1 MNKNNLLLSLTI
13 IFFYLIYGIISGD
26 EVLVDVAA
34 IGGTGCTNV
43 ELVRYAEQAKTTA
56 INFIFKEIIII
67 LSKIS
72 FFN

>member
-1 MNKNNLLLSLTI
+1 
-13 IFFYLIYGIISGD
+13 
-26 EVLVDVAA
+26 VAA

-43 ELVRYAEQAKTTA
+43 ELVRYAEQAKTIA

-67 LSKIS
+67 LSEIS